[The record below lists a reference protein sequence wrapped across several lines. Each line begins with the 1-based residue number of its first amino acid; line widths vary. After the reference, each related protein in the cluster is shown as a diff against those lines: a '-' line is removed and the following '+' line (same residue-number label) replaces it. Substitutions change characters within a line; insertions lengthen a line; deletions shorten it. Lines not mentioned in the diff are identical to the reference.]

1 MKVGVRSGLAALLI
15 KDGCATGIVPACV
28 HARGSAC
35 ETLYLILR
43 ALP

>member
-1 MKVGVRSGLAALLI
+1 MKVGVRSGLAAA